1 MIKKLLSKLWNGI
14 KRLCINTVK
23 AAIIFLVDVMLLIV
37 TSFLC
42 LWWYGV
48 TSGYIMLDAM
58 SFYVVVVQFFMIG
71 ALMLLLIIK
80 VNKKIAD
87 FVEKF
92 LAKTPEEEKEL
103 VKPESTVKKDI
114 GSFTAPRRDR
124 KKK

>member
-1 MIKKLLSKLWNGI
+1 MMKKLLSKLWNGF

-71 ALMLLLIIK
+71 ALMLLLTVK

-92 LAKTPEEEKEL
+92 LAKAPEEEKEP
-103 VKPESTVKKDI
+103 VISESAVKKDI
-114 GSFTAPRRDR
+114 GSFTMPRRDR